1 MEKMRFDPGDGLFAG
16 RLFCGALAIAVAL
29 VAPAAMAAED
39 RAPAIDSELVD
50 AMFDD
55 AYARYSLPGLAVGI
69 VIDGELA
76 YARTAGELAAG
87 GGEAIDA
94 STVFK
99 IASNSKAMTTALLAR
114 LVDQG
119 KLKWDDPVVKHLPDF
134 RMYHDWVTR
143 EMQVRDLL
151 LHNSGLGGGAG
162 DIMLWPEPN
171 LFTREDVIRGLGHIK
186 PIYSFRTRYAYNNS
200 PYIVAGEVAAA
211 AGGAPYDVLV
221 RREVFAPLGLKR
233 CQVGEWRRDEVG
245 NVAQAHRR
253 SGDSN
258 VVIRADDEV
267 IPDVPMM
274 AAGGIRCSLD
284 DMATWMKAWLQPE
297 GDITGV
303 DGERWLSAAQR
314 EELWKS
320 HMPMQLS
327 RQMREW
333 DRSHFS
339 DYGYGWRLTDVDGT
353 SKVSH
358 TGTLSGMYSTVVL
371 LPEKNVGIVFM
382 SNGAAAEARTVL
394 PQVLVKHFTDPD
406 GRATNTVAHY
416 AQWLEQSR
424 SEKVRGE
431 KTEVA
436 APAREPVASAELA
449 DRLGRYRDPWFG
461 EIELCP
467 VGEGVRLRSLKS
479 PRLHGEVMRQDGRT
493 MLAWRDAGV
502 DAWLDIA
509 GDGRLRLS
517 RMDPESNTSS
527 DYENL
532 EFSRIGE
539 CP

>member
-1 MEKMRFDPGDGLFAG
+1 
-16 RLFCGALAIAVAL
+16 VAL

-171 LFTREDVIRGLGHIK
+171 LFTREDVIRGLAHIK

-253 SGDSN
+253 SD
-258 VVIRADDEV
+258 
-267 IPDVPMM
+267 
-274 AAGGIRCSLD
+274 
-284 DMATWMKAWLQPE
+284 
-297 GDITGV
+297 
-303 DGERWLSAAQR
+303 
-314 EELWKS
+314 
-320 HMPMQLS
+320 
-327 RQMREW
+327 
-333 DRSHFS
+333 
-339 DYGYGWRLTDVDGT
+339 
-353 SKVSH
+353 
-358 TGTLSGMYSTVVL
+358 
-371 LPEKNVGIVFM
+371 
-382 SNGAAAEARTVL
+382 
-394 PQVLVKHFTDPD
+394 
-406 GRATNTVAHY
+406 
-416 AQWLEQSR
+416 
-424 SEKVRGE
+424 
-431 KTEVA
+431 
-436 APAREPVASAELA
+436 
-449 DRLGRYRDPWFG
+449 
-461 EIELCP
+461 
-467 VGEGVRLRSLKS
+467 
-479 PRLHGEVMRQDGRT
+479 
-493 MLAWRDAGV
+493 
-502 DAWLDIA
+502 
-509 GDGRLRLS
+509 
-517 RMDPESNTSS
+517 
-527 DYENL
+527 
-532 EFSRIGE
+532 
-539 CP
+539 